1 MPYGVLTD
9 IFCIILGGIIGP
21 NLNIKITYKYRE
33 PLIKIFG
40 ISALA
45 IGIISFIKVNCLP
58 CVILALILGFILGE
72 FFDLDTKLKNLLAK
86 IIYKL
91 NFKHKFKNEEEKN
104 LYMDF
109 YLLVAATFCA
119 SGTNIFGAFNE
130 GLSGDTTILFSKAV
144 IDIFASII
152 FSTRLGYPM
161 LLITIPQFIIMGG
174 LFFCSQFLMVFIS
187 NTMILD
193 FISIGGLV
201 FIWSQKY
208 LPYIIYNILP
218 KILYCKFIN
227 YDIIYFNRNGISIS
241 TVIKSTIDI
250 DIPFLL
256 LNEKA

>member
-1 MPYGVLTD
+1 MPYGVLAD
-9 IFCIILGGIIGP
+9 IFCIILRGIIGP

-45 IGIISFIKVNCLP
+45 IGIVSFIKVNCLP

-72 FFDLDTKLKNLLAK
+72 FFDLDTKLKNLHINLK
-86 IIYKL
+86 MK
-91 NFKHKFKNEEEKN
+91 KKN

-130 GLSGDTTILFSKAV
+130 GLSGDATILFSKAV

-152 FSTRLGYPM
+152 FATRLGYPM

-193 FISIGGLV
+193 FISIGGL
-201 FIWSQKY
+201 
-208 LPYIIYNILP
+208 LTIILSLNMIGISIVSIVNILP
-218 KILYCKFIN
+218 ALVIIFPISYLFSFI
-227 YDIIYFNRNGISIS
+227 
-241 TVIKSTIDI
+241 
-250 DIPFLL
+250 FL
-256 LNEKA
+256 

>member
-1 MPYGVLTD
+1 MPYGVLDD

-144 IDIFASII
+144 IA
-152 FSTRLGYPM
+152 TRLGYPM

-193 FISIGGLV
+193 FISIGGL
-201 FIWSQKY
+201 
-208 LPYIIYNILP
+208 LTIILSLNMIGISIVSIVNILP
-218 KILYCKFIN
+218 ALVIIFPISYLFSFI
-227 YDIIYFNRNGISIS
+227 
-241 TVIKSTIDI
+241 
-250 DIPFLL
+250 FL
-256 LNEKA
+256 

>member
-1 MPYGVLTD
+1 MPYGVLAD

-45 IGIISFIKVNCLP
+45 VGIVSFIKVNCLP

-72 FFDLDTKLKNLLAK
+72 FFDLDTKLKSLLAK

-119 SGTNIFGAFNE
+119 SGTNIFGAFNK

-152 FSTRLGYPM
+152 FATRLGYPM

-193 FISIGGLV
+193 FISIGGL
-201 FIWSQKY
+201 
-208 LPYIIYNILP
+208 LTIILSLNMIGISIVSIVNILP
-218 KILYCKFIN
+218 ALVIIFPISYLFSFI
-227 YDIIYFNRNGISIS
+227 
-241 TVIKSTIDI
+241 
-250 DIPFLL
+250 FL
-256 LNEKA
+256 

>member
-1 MPYGVLTD
+1 MPYGVLAD

-72 FFDLDTKLKNLLAK
+72 FFDLDTKLKN
-86 IIYKL
+86 
-91 NFKHKFKNEEEKN
+91 EEEKN

-152 FSTRLGYPM
+152 FATRLGYPM

-193 FISIGGLV
+193 FISIGGL
-201 FIWSQKY
+201 
-208 LPYIIYNILP
+208 LTIILSLNMIGISIVSIVNILP
-218 KILYCKFIN
+218 TLIIIFPISYLFSFI
-227 YDIIYFNRNGISIS
+227 
-241 TVIKSTIDI
+241 
-250 DIPFLL
+250 FL
-256 LNEKA
+256 